1 MRRDQRLRSARDF
14 AAVYKQGRVNG
25 NSLLVVR
32 VRDNGMEVTRF
43 GFVTG
48 KTVGGAV
55 VRNRVKRRLREAAR
69 RLDVVPG
76 LDVVIGA
83 RKTAADAD
91 YAKLERALATLMARA
106 KAVRE
111 T

>member
-14 AAVYKQGRVNG
+14 AAAYKQGRVNG

-48 KTVGGAV
+48 KAVGGAV

-76 LDVVIGA
+76 LDVVVGA
-83 RKTAADAD
+83 GRPPQM
-91 YAKLERALATLMARA
+91 LIMQSCERRSP
-106 KAVRE
+106 R
-111 T
+111 